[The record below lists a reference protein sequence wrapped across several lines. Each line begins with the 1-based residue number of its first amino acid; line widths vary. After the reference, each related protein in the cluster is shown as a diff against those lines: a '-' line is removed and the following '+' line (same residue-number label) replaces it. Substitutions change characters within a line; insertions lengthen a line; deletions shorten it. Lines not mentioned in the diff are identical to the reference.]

1 MNLYCLCGDLLE
13 VGSLAKRSWMFGWLG
28 QLPDGREMFMPFE
41 QVGMGGD
48 STKSV
53 SAQSTWWL
61 DTAECGGMVGQRKL
75 FNVNDCKEKYVEG
88 LEFATH

>member
-1 MNLYCLCGDLLE
+1 MNLYCLCGGLLE

-28 QLPDGREMFMPFE
+28 QLPDGREIFMRFE
-41 QVGMGGD
+41 QVGMGAIQ
-48 STKSV
+48 SRV

-88 LEFATH
+88 